1 MKTKTVI
8 RITPAFVTAFILLT
22 SISYGQADRD
32 TLPRDRLGQDNKI
45 IIGET
50 VKIHSDILNEK
61 RNILIYLPDNYT
73 SSQMKYP
80 VIYLLDGN
88 YFFLPTS
95 GIVEFLS
102 KINKAPKMIVAAIVN
117 TNRFRDFSPPKSN
130 LAVPNSS
137 DNGRATRFLAFL
149 KNELMPYMNKNYHT
163 ETYNIFIGHSLGGLF
178 VIHTLLNEPK
188 LFDAYIAISPALFW
202 NGGSELTKTSKLFNP
217 QISLKKYLYM
227 TYCQGDG
234 SNIRSSTDKLVNI
247 LETKAPRDL
256 KWKFAF
262 MPNDRH
268 NSTPLRSTYDGLEL
282 LFSRWAY
289 LGEYEAGQLE
299 QHYKSLSEEFG
310 FECKP
315 TEDAVASI
323 GRDLIR
329 KGNFSEA
336 IKVYQ
341 YNVKNYPHSADA
353 YEILAEVFMKAG
365 NRILAIENYEKS
377 LKINPHNTRA
387 IENLKKLKVK

>member
-8 RITPAFVTAFILLT
+8 RITTAFVTAFMLLT
-22 SISYGQADRD
+22 SIAYGQADKD
-32 TLPRDRLGQDNKI
+32 TLSRDRLGQDNKI
-45 IIGET
+45 IIGEA
-50 VKIHSDILNEK
+50 VKIHSDILNED
-61 RNILIYLPDNYT
+61 RNILVYLPDNYA
-73 SSQMKYP
+73 SSQIKYP

-95 GIVEFLS
+95 GMVEFLS
-102 KINKAPKMIVAAIVN
+102 KINKAPKMIVVAIIN
-117 TNRFRDFSPPKSN
+117 TNRFRDFSPPTSDIAN
-130 LAVPNSS
+130 PDSS
-137 DNGRATRFLAFL
+137 DTEGAPRFLAFL
-149 KNELMPYMNKNYHT
+149 KNELIPYMNKNYRT
-163 ETYNIFIGHSLGGLF
+163 EIYNIFIGHSLGGLF
-178 VIHTLLNEPK
+178 IIYTLLSEPQ

-202 NGGSELTKTSKLFNP
+202 NGGSELTKASKLFNP
-217 QISLKKYLYM
+217 NVSLKKYLYM
-227 TYCQGDG
+227 TYSRGDG

-256 KWKFAF
+256 KWKFTF

-282 LFSRWAY
+282 LFFRWAY
-289 LGEYEAGQLE
+289 LSEDDSGKLE

-315 TEDAVASI
+315 AEDAVASI
-323 GRDLIR
+323 GRNLIR
-329 KGNFSEA
+329 KGNFPEA

-341 YNVKNYPHSADA
+341 YNVKKYPNSADA
-353 YEILAEVFMKAG
+353 YESLGEVYMKAG
-365 NRILAIENYEKS
+365 NKILAIENYEKS

-387 IENLKKLKVK
+387 IERLEKLREK

>member
-8 RITPAFVTAFILLT
+8 RITPACVTAFILLT
-22 SISYGQADRD
+22 SIAYGQADKD

-50 VKIHSDILNEK
+50 VKIHSDILNED
-61 RNILIYLPDNYT
+61 RNILIYLPDNYA
-73 SSQMKYP
+73 SSQIKYP

-102 KINKAPKMIVAAIVN
+102 KINKAPKMIVVAIVN
-117 TNRFRDFSPPKSN
+117 TNRFRDFSPPKSDI
-130 LAVPNSS
+130 ADPNSS
-137 DNGRATRFLAFL
+137 DNGSAARFLAFL
-149 KNELMPYMNKNYHT
+149 KNELMPYMNKNYRT

-178 VIHTLLNEPK
+178 IIYTLLNEPQ

-202 NGGSELTKTSKLFNP
+202 NGGSEVTKASKVFNP
-217 QISLKKYLYM
+217 RISLKKYLYM

-234 SNIRSSTDKLVNI
+234 SNTRSSTDKLVNI
-247 LETKAPRDL
+247 LETKAPRDF

-262 MPNDRH
+262 MSNDRH
-268 NSTPLRSTYDGLEL
+268 NSTPLQSVYDGLKL
-282 LFSRWAY
+282 QFSRWAY
-289 LGEYEAGQLE
+289 LGEDDAEKLAH
-299 QHYKSLSEEFG
+299 HYKSLSKEFG

-315 TEDAVASI
+315 AEDAVASI
-323 GRDLIR
+323 GRNLIR

-341 YNVKNYPHSADA
+341 YKVKKYPNSADA
-353 YEILAEVFMKAG
+353 YESLGEVYMKAG
-365 NRILAIENYEKS
+365 NKILAIENYEKS
-377 LKINPHNTRA
+377 LKINPHNTQA
-387 IENLKKLKVK
+387 IENLKKLRKK